1 MSSIT
6 SAAPNS
12 ELANALSGADVAT
25 SQKLPATDRWY
36 AKLFSVAVDQT
47 SDNPVVQSIISD
59 SAPPAARMA
68 AARGL
73 LPLTQA
79 DLLETL
85 VHLRNDSDAAVS
97 QAAQATL
104 DEQSPEDILALLKS
118 SDAPGSVLGYL
129 AGRNTAG
136 RELHEAIATH
146 ANTPDPAIALLAGST
161 THGSVIELIALNQ
174 QRLIRAPEII
184 DAILRNAARTAEA
197 ERRARETQREF
208 FEKERGARQIAEEL
222 RARGNSAAAE
232 FFESAE
238 LAPLDGELSADDAWL
253 LAQHLEVSDADIDD
267 SWLAR
272 EHLEEMLIEA
282 AEQISANAEAVL
294 NAELLDTGEVAPER
308 ISLIRRLMF
317 MTVKDRV
324 KFALKGDREARGI
337 LIRDSNRVVA
347 TAVIH
352 NPRIN
357 EKEIENI
364 ASMRTVSDEV
374 LRLIGMNRAWT
385 RSYPIIHNLA
395 RNPRTPM
402 ATAIQILPRIQMKDL
417 QTLSENRNISE
428 GVRRQA
434 YRLVQ
439 TRKGK

>member
-1 MSSIT
+1 V
-6 SAAPNS
+6 AA
-12 ELANALSGADVAT
+12 
-25 SQKLPATDRWY
+25 
-36 AKLFSVAVDQT
+36 DQT
-47 SDNPVVQSIISD
+47 SDNPVVQSIISG
-59 SAPPAARMA
+59 SAPPAARLA

-79 DLLETL
+79 DLLEAL

-97 QAAQATL
+97 KAAQATL
-104 DEQSPEDILALLKS
+104 DEQSAEDILAVVKS
-118 SDAPGSVLGYL
+118 SEAPATVLGYL
-129 AGRNTAG
+129 AGKDAASF
-136 RELHEAIATH
+136 ELHEVIATH
-146 ANTPDPAIALLAGST
+146 ANAPDAAIALLASSSR
-161 THGSVIELIALNQ
+161 HGSVIELITLNQ

-184 DAILRNAARTAEA
+184 DAILQNAARTAEA

-222 RARGNSAAAE
+222 RARGNNAAAE

-238 LAPLDGELSADDAWL
+238 LVPLDGELSADDAWL
-253 LAQHLEVSDADIDD
+253 LAQHLEVSDEDIDD

-272 EHLEEMLIEA
+272 EHLEEMLVEA
-282 AEQISANAEAVL
+282 AEQITANAQAVI
-294 NAELLDTGEVAPER
+294 NAERLDTGEVAPER

-352 NPRIN
+352 NPRITD
-357 EKEIENI
+357 KEIENI

-402 ATAIQILPRIQMKDL
+402 GTAIQILARIQMKDL
-417 QTLSENRNISE
+417 KALAENRNISE

-439 TRKGK
+439 TRAGK